1 MSDSS
6 GLSDSGGL
14 LEIQYANLE
23 QQGDTAEFGM
33 WVFLV
38 NETIFFGALIFTYF
52 LYRISYPHE
61 FAAAASETVL
71 WAGSV
76 NLAILLIS
84 SLTMVLAINAVAQGE
99 QRQMVWWL
107 VVTVALGCAFLGIK
121 GYEYY
126 LDFQDRVVPIVNF
139 EFKPE
144 QGRPGV
150 LFWFFYWVAT
160 GLHAIHLMT
169 GIGLVLYMLLWRVR
183 RGEITQAYYAPLEVV
198 GIYWSFVDT
207 VWLFLYPCIYLV
219 GRS

>member
-6 GLSDSGGL
+6 GL

-23 QQGDTAEFGM
+23 QQADTAEFGI

-52 LYRISYPHE
+52 LYRLSYPHE
-61 FAAAASETVL
+61 FAAAARDAVL
-71 WAGSV
+71 WCGTV
-76 NLAILLIS
+76 NLVILMIS
-84 SLTMVLAINAVAQGE
+84 SLTMVLAINAAAQG
-99 QRQMVWWL
+99 RPRAMVWWL
-107 VVTVALGCAFLGIK
+107 IATLALGCAFLGFK

-126 LDFQDRVVPIVNF
+126 LDFHDKVVPIVAY
-139 EFKPE
+139 EPKPDE
-144 QGRPGV
+144 GRAGV
-150 LFWFFYWVAT
+150 LFWFFYWVGT

-169 GIGLVLYMLLWRVR
+169 GIGLLLYMLLWRIR
-183 RGEITQAYYAPLEVV
+183 RGTISQAYYAPLEVV

-207 VWLFLYPCIYLV
+207 VWLYLYPCIYLV